1 MTTAFATWNRK
12 HPSEMGID
20 ELTDILDTL
29 NAMHEDA
36 SDMMTLLRPAPL
48 RLRSKRS
55 LTCELRAIGAVTT
68 TDTEITAPPDADAA
82 TEPETASKMKGN

>member
-1 MTTAFATWNRK
+1 MTTTFDTWNRQ

-36 SDMMTLLRPAPL
+36 SDSDDPA
-48 RLRSKRS
+48 K
-55 LTCELRAIGAVTT
+55 TRAL
-68 TDTEITAPPDADAA
+68 AA
-82 TEPETASKMKGN
+82 AIEAILDVRAARNRGGNNH